1 MNYLSPSEYE
11 GYGLES
17 TTPAPWIAA
26 ASAVM
31 DAHCRRATLGVAQ
44 YMERLRLVSG
54 RNSTRLTYLPLTAV
68 APAESAL
75 IAMRARYAIPRRGE
89 WPYEEMSASVA
100 WTFGLPGTWNDID
113 VADLDVC
120 ADTGE
125 LTLPVNA
132 LGLAFSE
139 IEVTYTAGL
148 AALPD
153 TVKVACAQIVRNAQ
167 STPALNVR
175 RGRLDRM
182 YLDYFSDSLL
192 DDTVRELLAP
202 YVAQKVG

>member
-1 MNYLSPSEYE
+1 
-11 GYGLES
+11 
-17 TTPAPWIAA
+17 
-26 ASAVM
+26 
-31 DAHCRRATLGVAQ
+31 
-44 YMERLRLVSG
+44 
-54 RNSTRLTYLPLTAV
+54 LTYLPLTSV
-68 APAESAL
+68 APAESPL

-100 WTFGLPGTWNDID
+100 WTFGLPGTWNDLD

-120 ADTGE
+120 VDTGE
-125 LTLPVNA
+125 LSLPVNA

-139 IEVTYTAGL
+139 IEATYTAGL
-148 AALPD
+148 AVLPD